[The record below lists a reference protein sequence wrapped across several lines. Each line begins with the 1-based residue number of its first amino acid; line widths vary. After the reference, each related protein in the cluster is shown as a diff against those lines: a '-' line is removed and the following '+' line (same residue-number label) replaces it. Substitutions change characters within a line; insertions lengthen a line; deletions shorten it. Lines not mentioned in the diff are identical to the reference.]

1 MDKEM
6 SITNILMAG
15 VGGQG
20 IILASDILCRLML
33 EAGFDVKK
41 SEVHGM
47 AQRGGSVTSHVR
59 FGKHVYSPLIKQGEV
74 DILMAFEKL
83 EALRYLHWLRPG
95 AKYSSIVLSRGA
107 CRQIR
112 RARTARV
119 RRRRSEPAG
128 QDPPLVAEIAW
139 RCYTHSTPGGDVQ
152 AHRVVR
158 GRNPVKTI
166 ERGQRFSHVVAENDR
181 AQGSL
186 HHSRQ
191 PRWQSQ
197 RQPHDQSGL
206 GLGRNG

>member
-1 MDKEM
+1 MEEAM
-6 SITNILMAG
+6 SVTNILMAG

-95 AKYSSIVLSRGA
+95 AKVLLNDLELYPPTVCLGKEAYPEAIPDRIRGYGVQLMVVSGLQLAQKAGNIRTVNVVLVGVLS
-107 CRQIR
+107 
-112 RARTARV
+112 TWL
-119 RRRRSEPAG
+119 
-128 QDPPLVAEIAW
+128 DVAERYWTEAI
-139 RCYTHSTPGGDVQ
+139 VQ
-152 AHRVVR
+152 SF
-158 GRNPVKTI
+158 P
-166 ERGQRFSHVVAENDR
+166 ERLVSINLEAFR
-181 AQGSL
+181 
-186 HHSRQ
+186 
-191 PRWQSQ
+191 
-197 RQPHDQSGL
+197 
-206 GLGRNG
+206 LGREAALQASFAGGYCTSYFGR